1 LRIAPKR
8 SLSKKMNEYSFIFLQ
23 QHHAI
28 HFVEGEQSK
37 TSKQHMLEY
46 PFHESVRNYESKI
59 FIELDMLHYI
69 SKRQEPLL
77 EVESQPMQIN
87 VATWQ

>member
-1 LRIAPKR
+1 
-8 SLSKKMNEYSFIFLQ
+8 MNEYSFLFLQ

-37 TSKQHMLEY
+37 TSKKQMLEY
-46 PFHESVRNYESKI
+46 PFHETVYESKL

-69 SKRQEPLL
+69 SKRQDPLL
-77 EVESQPMQIN
+77 EVESQPMQII